1 MSSSR
6 WNAGRRLEVGVRVMV
21 RRHLRDGQ
29 TNHLLTDVLGQVES
43 VEPLRVRTK
52 DGAVVEIP
60 DEDIQV
66 LKVLPPR
73 PVLVRDVRNLTHAV
87 ALGWPGTEHEIVEG
101 WLCRAGDTFSYR
113 HGAAVPVEPWALDA
127 DLDVVTAWYRDRG
140 LEPWLELPPRLVRPE
155 QLRLEPAEGSG
166 ELEVR
171 TAAIADL
178 VAREAEAAEQ
188 VELRAEPSPE
198 FLEGYHATAGLP
210 AAQVLPWMC
219 AHTDGLAFAHLLV
232 DGRLA
237 AFARGAI
244 SAAPSGLRTLG
255 ISCVETTPEF
265 RRRGLARD
273 VVLALARWADGRGA
287 DTAQLHVFAH
297 NAAGMAL
304 WDELGFVEHH
314 RTRHVPLRRAH

>member
-1 MSSSR
+1 MMNSPGSR
-6 WNAGRRLEVGVRVMV
+6 WNAGRRLEPGVRVMV
-21 RRHLRDGQ
+21 RRRLREGD
-29 TNHLLTDVLGQVES
+29 TSHLLTDVLGQVES

-52 DGAVVEIP
+52 AGAVVEIP
-60 DEDIQV
+60 EGDIQV

-87 ALGWPGTEHEIVEG
+87 ALGWPGTEHEIVSG
-101 WLCRAGDTFSYR
+101 WLCRAGDTWSYR

-127 DLDVVTAWYRDRG
+127 DLSVVTAWYRDRG
-140 LEPWLELPPRLVRPE
+140 LEPWLELPHRLIRPE
-155 QLRLEPAEGSG
+155 QLGLEPVEGSG

-171 TAAIADL
+171 TAPIAEL
-178 VAREAEAAEQ
+178 VAQPVGPEPVSLRET
-188 VELRAEPSPE
+188 PSAE
-198 FLEGYHATAGLP
+198 FLAGYHATAGRP
-210 AAQVLPWMC
+210 SAQVLPWLC

-273 VVLALARWADGRGA
+273 VVVALAHWAAEQGA
-287 DTAQLHVFAH
+287 SLAQLHVFTR
-297 NAAGMAL
+297 NTTGMAL

-314 RTRHVPLRRAH
+314 RTRHVPLG